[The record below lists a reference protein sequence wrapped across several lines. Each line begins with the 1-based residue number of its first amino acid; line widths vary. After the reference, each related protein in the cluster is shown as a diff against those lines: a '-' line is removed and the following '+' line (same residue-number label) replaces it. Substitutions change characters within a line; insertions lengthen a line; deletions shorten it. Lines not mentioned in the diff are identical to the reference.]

1 MNQSYTVHLST
12 VIFFF
17 FTHLFAFFPHL
28 CDLPSLSEKSFRD
41 CLLSRFFMWHLL
53 WLSVMQLRHYLFIG
67 TLNPMLQ
74 RLTAGESSLGNRTN
88 TTSLS
93 LSSKHLNVI
102 LLNQHALG
110 TLKMHQCLNSAS
122 LINWL
127 ILHSKCS
134 DLQTKTMFLMPFEP
148 SCLIF
153 WWTLPFIHF
162 VCVPAVSQYTN
173 AFAITQLCGVLCA
186 PWNGL
191 IMDRHKGKP
200 RAEGNTMTL
209 ILM

>member
-12 VIFFF
+12 VIF
-17 FTHLFAFFPHL
+17 TYLFAFFPHL

-134 DLQTKTMFLMPFEP
+134 DLQTKTPCFW
-148 SCLIF
+148 CL
-153 WWTLPFIHF
+153 LNHHVSYFIHF

-200 RAEGNTMTL
+200 RAEGNTITL